1 MHITYKALIGKM
13 ESELK
18 KAKEARDPEQMRGH
32 LFAVKALAELTL
44 DTGEETQNEQPQLL
58 KEYLEPA
65 SKEIPSSA
73 GKYHENHGGGDSIL
87 DF

>member
-1 MHITYKALIGKM
+1 MHITYEDLIAKM

-18 KAKEARDPEQMRGH
+18 KAKESKDHEQRRGH

-44 DTGEETQNEQPQLL
+44 DTRKEIQEEQPQLL
-58 KEYLEPA
+58 KEHEEGPEKL
-65 SKEIPSSA
+65 SPSI
-73 GKYHENHGGGDSIL
+73 GKHYESHDGGDSIF